1 MVRIL
6 KIKSIKL
13 DNVDNRSRAITINT
27 SGGNDIKTPNRSI
40 VKSEINKIKGMRN
53 RTDAPIS
60 PFDVANEKF
69 PWQIYQVDLDYG
81 AKVRNNLLKID
92 GLKRKSSSVKS
103 DVSIPNKMLDDDESK
118 NLLKLIYP
126 KLTKD
131 DVLEDKFKTMLM
143 EIQVKSGVDVITI
156 PEPVKGCS
164 FDDFVENIGVYIN
177 FLENIGCNKP
187 IMPIIDTTSN
197 NDRFEQKLDYLIDQY
212 LNNNKN
218 FSLLGI
224 SCRIYGNNPNLHSL
238 RNYSDRFEHFWI
250 HGFGAYR
257 NKAADTFYN
266 PHAANIWGIDTVGIT
281 PQSGFNPNSKKSK
294 KGSEPLLRIY
304 TNNSWGIHKINE
316 KSIHDYLCDCDGC
329 SYFRRTSKDFQSALD
344 VHELS
349 KSHLEMVNSRINI
362 VEDDMVSLIKDKNEL
377 KRYYSNNV
385 GEIALDS
392 TFK

>member
-1 MVRIL
+1 MIL

-27 SGGNDIKTPNRSI
+27 SGGNNIETPNRSI
-40 VKSEINKIKGMRN
+40 VKSEIDKIKGMRN

-81 AKVRNNLLKID
+81 NKVRNNLLKIN
-92 GLKRKSSSVKS
+92 GFKSKSSYVKS
-103 DVSIPNKMLDDDESK
+103 NVNLPNKMLNDDESK

-126 KLTKD
+126 KTTND

-143 EIQVKSGVDVITI
+143 ELQVKSGVDVITI

-164 FDDFVENIGVYIN
+164 LEDFVKNLEFCIN
-177 FLENIGCNKP
+177 FLEAIGFNKP
-187 IMPIIDTTSN
+187 IMPIIDINSN
-197 NDRFEQKLDYLIDQY
+197 NDRFEQKLNYLINQH
-212 LNNNKN
+212 LNNKKD

-224 SCRIYGNNPNLHSL
+224 SCRVYGNNSNLHSL
-238 RNYSDRFEHFWI
+238 RNYSDKFEHFWI

-257 NKAADTFYN
+257 NKASDTFYN

-281 PQSGFNPNSKKSK
+281 PQGFNPNSKKSNK
-294 KGSEPLLRIY
+294 SSNQLLRIY
-304 TNNSWGIHKINE
+304 NNESWGIQKINE

-329 SYFRRTSKDFQSALD
+329 SYFKRTSKDFQSALD
-344 VHELS
+344 VHELT
-349 KSHLEMVNSRINI
+349 KSHLEMTNSRINI
-362 VEDDMVSLIKDKNEL
+362 IEEDMIHLIKNKDEL
-377 KRYYSNNV
+377 RRYYSNTV
-385 GEIALDS
+385 GEISLDS
-392 TFK
+392 KFKI